1 MHFSKTYA
9 KLLLDLPPEL
19 RENAIQYRQLKKL
32 IHQVV
37 VELSSL
43 GLRPEV
49 LHRLLVQDEKGTEA
63 SLQPTGASAHRPRVV
78 YEFNSNSGKIEP
90 RLRIWLTS
98 PAASTDALVESD
110 NSDAGLEESGTET
123 ELECVTTP
131 TNENISLLWALQRNS
146 AAQDWD
152 EDSSQITEVS
162 TDNDEINTHSG
173 AVVSSDTQGTPR
185 EVIIPLVKDSAFFE
199 LLSTAIDGL
208 SDRLSSLSADFA
220 ETLETVSR
228 KISDSARPVSA
239 RKNQFKPHSAL
250 SHPGTISISS
260 KSNASD
266 LYSWREIFQLYIDSE
281 VFESLQEAHAG
292 EQSIEESEKRLKLFA
307 ERVSSRGLGDKRKLK
322 LKQSHEALQS
332 FLELNMFILNVKKLE
347 QANADATRK
356 ILKKHAKRTALPLPF
371 PNGQDYFTQAL
382 ALAPRSKYASFP
394 ASSYPSSS
402 LSPASSSLVASSSSP
417 RTLPLPSLPRILIQA
432 LGDTLL
438 PIIPHLDDY
447 SCVICTNIAFKPIR
461 LGCGH
466 LFCVRCL
473 VKMQKRRQGDCPMCR
488 APTVGRADGSNVDWA
503 LMNFMEDW
511 FPVEAHEKLKAS
523 EKEATEEQLREMGFD
538 TSQKC
543 VIM

>member
-1 MHFSKTYA
+1 MHFSKTFA

-19 RENAIQYRQLKKL
+19 RESAIQYGQLKKL
-32 IHQVV
+32 IHQVA

-43 GLRPEV
+43 GLRPEL
-49 LHRLLVQDEKGTEA
+49 LHKLLVQDENGTET
-63 SLQPTGASAHRPRVV
+63 SLQPPSAHRPRVI

-98 PAASTDALVESD
+98 PAASADALVESD
-110 NSDAGLEESGTET
+110 SSDTGHDESETDTEQ
-123 ELECVTTP
+123 ESITTP
-131 TNENISLLWALQRNS
+131 ANEDISLLWALQRNS
-146 AAQDWD
+146 TVQDWD

-162 TDNDEINTHSG
+162 TDNDKLNTHSG
-173 AVVSSDTQGTPR
+173 AAVSSDTQGTPR

-199 LLSTAIDGL
+199 LLSTAIDSL
-208 SDRLSSLSADFA
+208 STRLSSLSADFT

-239 RKNQFKPHSAL
+239 RKNKFKPHSAL
-250 SHPGTISISS
+250 SHPGTIRLSS
-260 KSNASD
+260 KTNNASD
-266 LYSWREIFQLYIDSE
+266 LSSWREIFQLYIDTE
-281 VFESLQEAHAG
+281 VFESLHEAHAG

-356 ILKKHAKRTALPLPF
+356 ILKKHAKQTALPLPF
-371 PNGQDYFTQAL
+371 ANGQDYFTQAL
-382 ALAPRSKYASFP
+382 ALAPRSNTNTN
-394 ASSYPSSS
+394 SSS
-402 LSPASSSLVASSSSP
+402 ALIKASPI
-417 RTLPLPSLPRILIQA
+417 PLLSLPRILVQA
-432 LGDTLL
+432 LSETLL
-438 PIIPHLDDY
+438 PIIPQLDDY

-523 EKEATEEQLREMGFD
+523 EKEATEEQLEEMGFD
-538 TSQKC
+538 TGQNC
-543 VIM
+543 VVM